1 MKFAMEDQTLV
12 TLGNKSQTESDD
24 LGELV
29 KQLFDAAEP
38 LSSTFNG
45 PAKASFNNFKSKTDE
60 ISNALNS
67 ALVGIVTSIS
77 GQNKAFVAAA
87 DDGAATHEAATGST
101 DFSSE
106 SFLTRIRPQA

>member
-45 PAKASFNNFKSKTDE
+45 PAKASFNNFKAKTDD
-60 ISNALNS
+60 ISNALNA
-67 ALVGIVTSIS
+67 ALHGIVTAIS
-77 GQNKAFVAAA
+77 GQNKAFVGAS
-87 DDGAATHEAATGST
+87 DDGAATHEASANST

>member
-38 LSSTFNG
+38 LASGGETAPGGGDRLKGRAPLGRRRLSLPAPLRTPSTESRSRHGRAN
-45 PAKASFNNFKSKTDE
+45 PAPCPTC
-60 ISNALNS
+60 
-67 ALVGIVTSIS
+67 
-77 GQNKAFVAAA
+77 
-87 DDGAATHEAATGST
+87 
-101 DFSSE
+101 
-106 SFLTRIRPQA
+106 P